1 MNLFEKKALEL
12 DQKDSL
18 AHFKNRFV
26 NDSNLIYLDGNSLGK
41 LPKATIAAS
50 ASLLENQWGNRLIR
64 SWNEEWID
72 LSNVISKK
80 IAKLVGAQP
89 DEIFVGD
96 TTSLNLY
103 KLVYAALEFGK
114 GKDKIIT
121 DALNFPSDLYV
132 LEGLVNQHFKKHQI
146 EIVGDSNDV
155 LIENEAINKQLDLNT
170 ALLTLSLVT
179 YKSSFMYNMKEI
191 NELAHAKNSLVLWD
205 LSHAVGA
212 VPIDL
217 NKSNADLAVGCT
229 YKYLNGGPGAPAF
242 LYVKKSLQEKL
253 RNPIWS
259 WFSHEKPF
267 DFNLNYQPA
276 EGIHKFAVST
286 PSILSLAPVDQG
298 VSVVLDAGME
308 NLRIKS
314 VAQSS
319 FLLALI
325 EEELIPLG
333 FKIASPLDSEKRGSH
348 IAIQHSEGYRI
359 NQAMIQPKVGAKII
373 IPDFR
378 PPNNIRLG
386 IAPLYITYMDLYEA
400 VQRIKNI
407 VEFKE
412 YEKYSKKKALVT

>member
-114 GKDKIIT
+114 GKEKIIT

-267 DFNLNYQPA
+267 DFNLNYQPG

-333 FKIASPLDSEKRGSH
+333 FKIASPLESEKRGSH